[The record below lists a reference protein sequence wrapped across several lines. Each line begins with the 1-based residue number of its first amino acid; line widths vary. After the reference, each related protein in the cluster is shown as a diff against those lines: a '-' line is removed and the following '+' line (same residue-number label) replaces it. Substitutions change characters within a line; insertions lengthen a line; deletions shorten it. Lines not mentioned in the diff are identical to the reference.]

1 MEDYPMIKKYFAVA
15 ALACVPAFAQH
26 EHQMPMPMPAQPQ
39 PQHEHMQMPMP
50 AQPDVARDFLMQQA
64 SGTSENPSAAPMHM
78 SMTTFDKWML
88 MFHGQAFLNQVV
100 QTGARGADGL
110 FSTNWVMGTAER
122 PLAGGHL
129 MLRSMLSFEPLTVRK
144 RGYPE

>member
-1 MEDYPMIKKYFAVA
+1 D
-15 ALACVPAFAQH
+15 LAQ
-26 EHQMPMPMPAQPQ
+26 
-39 PQHEHMQMPMP
+39 
-50 AQPDVARDFLMQQA
+50 DVLMQQA
-64 SGTSENPSAAPMHM
+64 SGTSLNPAAAATHMKM

-100 QTGARGADGL
+100 QTGSRGADGF
-110 FSTNWVMGTAER
+110 FSTNWVMGMAER

-144 RGYPE
+144 RGYPEDRKSTRLNSSHEWISYAVFCLKKKKKKS